1 MKYEKQLQN
10 KYFLHI
16 LAMHATHQNGFE
28 THSRKLNIHKQKISG
43 CERLT
48 KQELPLKNQK
58 MKRIEERERAPI
70 TVG

>member
-1 MKYEKQLQN
+1 
-10 KYFLHI
+10 
-16 LAMHATHQNGFE
+16 MHATHQNGFE

-58 MKRIEERERAPI
+58 MRRIEERERAPI